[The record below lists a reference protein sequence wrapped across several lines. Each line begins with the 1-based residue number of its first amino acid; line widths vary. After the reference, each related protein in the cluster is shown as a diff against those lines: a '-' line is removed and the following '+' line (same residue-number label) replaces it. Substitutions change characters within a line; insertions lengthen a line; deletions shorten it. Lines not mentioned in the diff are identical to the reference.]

1 MGSLVGQWVNHKS
14 PPPMGGCMG
23 QWVVSGQ
30 MTSLIKAEL
39 IDIIR
44 FCLKIYDLWRHPNLW
59 VDGWVNGWP
68 HVKSLKSNKF

>member
-1 MGSLVGQWVNHKS
+1 MGQWVNHKS

-59 VDGWVNGWP
+59 VG
-68 HVKSLKSNKF
+68 